1 MIKIGDIYSTT
12 SGDGTCTVTAV
23 DDKNYLVWVKF
34 SDILH
39 YNERRTYSFNDF
51 RSRFNKI
58 DWSTNIFISSPIFK
72 EESEAIHKI
81 KSILN
86 KMENL

>member
-1 MIKIGDIYSTT
+1 MIKVSDIYSTP
-12 SGDGTCTVTAV
+12 SGDRTCIVMAV
-23 DDKNYLVWVKF
+23 DDKKMLVEVEF

-39 YNERRTYSFNDF
+39 YNERKTYSFNDF
-51 RSRFNKI
+51 LSQFNKI
-58 DWSTNIFISSPIFK
+58 DWSTNIFISSPKFK